1 MPPGRAPVQRQLFCR
16 SPWWRWAGCGST
28 RGACGTARFPHGGRV
43 GHGCAGSA
51 IAREADGRQDV
62 GGGRRGGGD
71 ERVGGAQ
78 GDEAEVLSTLLAE
91 RYERRSVMVTS
102 NLVFSPWDRNVR
114 APSRLS
120 PVRYVTV
127 WSSRGVDERGAAG
140 ALPGA
145 AEGRRVPDPVPT
157 RITVA
162 DAPSAVRR
170 PPPATSATTA
180 KPGRHCQSAKLVE
193 DRLDDML
200 KAQRHLHRPD
210 PSPLPPAQ
218 QPPASS
224 PPVCPPLPKPL
235 TDGAANM
242 THSSRRPA
250 H

>member
-51 IAREADGRQDV
+51 LAREADGRQDV

-71 ERVGGAQ
+71 ERAGGAQ

-140 ALPGA
+140 AFTGSGGRPASPGPGTA
-145 AEGRRVPDPVPT
+145 GRRTGDRGHSNGTT
-157 RITVA
+157 RCRRSWRCRTSTGSGGTRCRN
-162 DAPSAVRR
+162 PSPGPR
-170 PPPATSATTA
+170 PRSCSSRSAIWICRYWRLSSC
-180 KPGRHCQSAKLVE
+180 PGRVKRHPELTPRRHRKLTP
-193 DRLDDML
+193 R
-200 KAQRHLHRPD
+200 RNG
-210 PSPLPPAQ
+210 
-218 QPPASS
+218 
-224 PPVCPPLPKPL
+224 VCC
-235 TDGAANM
+235 
-242 THSSRRPA
+242 
-250 H
+250 

>member
-51 IAREADGRQDV
+51 LAREADGRQDV

-71 ERVGGAQ
+71 ERAGGAQ

-145 AEGRRVPDPVPT
+145 AEGRRVPDPVPPAGGPEIAAT
-157 RITVA
+157 AVERRGA
-162 DAPSAVRR
+162 DAP
-170 PPPATSATTA
+170 
-180 KPGRHCQSAKLVE
+180 
-193 DRLDDML
+193 
-200 KAQRHLHRPD
+200 
-210 PSPLPPAQ
+210 
-218 QPPASS
+218 
-224 PPVCPPLPKPL
+224 
-235 TDGAANM
+235 GAAGPVPGVAGRVAGIP
-242 THSSRRPA
+242 RRVRDRGVARAVCDLDLSVLEAVELPRGFGRDG
-250 H
+250 

>member
-71 ERVGGAQ
+71 ERAGGAQ

-114 APSRLS
+114 APPPLR
-120 PVRYVTV
+120 
-127 WSSRGVDERGAAG
+127 E
-140 ALPGA
+140 
-145 AEGRRVPDPVPT
+145 
-157 RITVA
+157 
-162 DAPSAVRR
+162 PSHRNR
-170 PPPATSATTA
+170 PKMPLA
-180 KPGRHCQSAKLVE
+180 
-193 DRLDDML
+193 
-200 KAQRHLHRPD
+200 
-210 PSPLPPAQ
+210 PLPTPEPAQ
-218 QPPASS
+218 STPRTAS
-224 PPVCPPLPKPL
+224 PPLAGQQP
-235 TDGAANM
+235 AA
-242 THSSRRPA
+242 S
-250 H
+250 

>member
-71 ERVGGAQ
+71 ERAGGAQ

-114 APSRLS
+114 APSRLT

-127 WSSRGVDERGAAG
+127 RSSRGVDERGAAG

-145 AEGRRVPDPVPT
+145 AEGWRVPDPVPPAGGPEIAAT
-157 RITVA
+157 AVERRGA
-162 DAPSAVRR
+162 DAPGAAGPV
-170 PPPATSATTA
+170 
-180 KPGRHCQSAKLVE
+180 PGVAGTRC
-193 DRLDDML
+193 RN
-200 KAQRHLHRPD
+200 
-210 PSPLPPAQ
+210 PSPGPRPRSCSSKVCDLDLSVLEAVELPRGFGR
-218 QPPASS
+218 
-224 PPVCPPLPKPL
+224 
-235 TDGAANM
+235 DG
-242 THSSRRPA
+242 
-250 H
+250 

>member
-71 ERVGGAQ
+71 ERAGGAQ

-120 PVRYVTV
+120 PVRYVTM

-140 ALPGA
+140 ALPG
-145 AEGRRVPDPVPT
+145 G
-157 RITVA
+157 
-162 DAPSAVRR
+162 
-170 PPPATSATTA
+170 
-180 KPGRHCQSAKLVE
+180 
-193 DRLDDML
+193 
-200 KAQRHLHRPD
+200 
-210 PSPLPPAQ
+210 
-218 QPPASS
+218 
-224 PPVCPPLPKPL
+224 
-235 TDGAANM
+235 
-242 THSSRRPA
+242 
-250 H
+250 